1 MLLAIDT
8 CGALGG
14 VALGEWVGEIGSQ
27 AQGSGCQR
35 SWSRELAGKTYS
47 EVLLPS
53 INDLLSDAQARLD
66 QIAAVVVVRGPGS
79 FTGIRIGVSAAKG
92 LAEGL
97 AIPLVALSRLELLAR
112 RSPDGRAVAVL
123 DAGRGE
129 FFAGFYREGVCETE
143 VLLTRDALSQAV
155 AGSGLPIAVCEQ
167 EAFSALD
174 SLSPMSVPAPTA
186 VDALTL
192 GRERFLAGLFDDVA
206 TLEANYLRRSESE
219 ILTRI
224 AGHASRK
231 DRNSRIAAI
240 AE

>member
-14 VALGEWVGEIGSQ
+14 VALGEWVGEGRSQ
-27 AQGSGCQR
+27 GRDSVRQR

-53 INDLLSDAQARLD
+53 INDLLLDAKATLD

-112 RSPDGRAVAVL
+112 RRSDGSAVAVL

-129 FFAGFYREGVCETE
+129 FFAGFYRGGVCETE
-143 VLLTRDALSQAV
+143 ALLTRDVLSQGM
-155 AGSGLPIAVCEQ
+155 AGSGLPIVVCEQ
-167 EAFSALD
+167 EVLSALRD
-174 SLSPMSVPAPTA
+174 LSPMHVPAPTA
-186 VDALTL
+186 VDALTV
-192 GRERFLAGLFDDVA
+192 GMERFLAGSFDDVA
-206 TLEANYLRRSESE
+206 TLEANYLRRSECE
-219 ILTRI
+219 MLARI
-224 AGHASRK
+224 AGHAARK
-231 DRNSRIAAI
+231 DRNSQVAAI